1 MKKYFIFWMSAFL
14 LMLAGCSSDDDTLD
28 NGEQT
33 VFDASLLPGCWVVVK
48 DGVQQNNGVWFSNEP
63 FSNNSEDKLA
73 KYWWRK
79 DPTDNLHRIET
90 TYWSIGNDGRI
101 SIWMWEGGRTV
112 TRLTRD
118 RLTIENWWM
127 DSEVGIIEYQR
138 MDSNP
143 EISSEDEFDE
153 LMGKWDLVEVQ
164 NGPAGFC
171 KGDYVNQYPSGSVI
185 ITFTGN
191 GMIVFNY
198 KDGKVETYNY
208 LIPENQK
215 QYGSIYPVVLIREVP
230 FSYEIEG
237 SKLKLHYRGAAT
249 CDHIP
254 ATFVFKRIN

>member
-1 MKKYFIFWMSAFL
+1 MNGSI
-14 LMLAGCSSDDDTLD
+14 AGSGPPSGWTCSSDDDTLD

-33 VFDASLLPGCWVVVK
+33 VFDASLLPGYWVVVK
-48 DGVQQNNGVWFSNEP
+48 DGIQQNIGVWFSNEP
-63 FSNNSEDKLA
+63 YSNNSEEKLA

-101 SIWMWEGGRTV
+101 SIWKWEGGRRV

-237 SKLKLHYRGAAT
+237 SKLKLHYGGAAT
-249 CDHIP
+249 CDHFP
-254 ATFVFKRIN
+254 AIFVFKRINYF